1 MVDNLECVE
10 QLRDCHGISLEKMSA
25 IYNVNNETFDK
36 SRQYQKGPIKYCKL
50 KFHANFR
57 NASMKIND
65 IMTRGVFAAV
75 IASIKI
81 SHTRI
86 RFKEIS
92 STTIVKLT
100 ALRRHLYN
108 LHSYFV
114 GVILIIIIISI
125 IIIVVVIV
133 IIHTCAQC
141 CQAMLLGINNFA
153 SASSAR
159 LASGAKQG
167 KSCTERSYSFERW
180 LLILKSISL
189 LAVEI
194 LSKQA
199 FRSTNSQSLEE
210 PYGVLFVRWKMNT
223 LKLSSV
229 ISQTFVGHFSWFQ
242 ADVVGKCR
250 KFLKIMHVRL
260 SKASGAILND

>member
-1 MVDNLECVE
+1 MVD
-10 QLRDCHGISLEKMSA
+10 GISLEKMSA

-65 IMTRGVFAAV
+65 VMTRGVLAAV

-81 SHTRI
+81 SHARI

-141 CQAMLLGINNFA
+141 CQAVLGINNFA

-167 KSCTERSYSFERW
+167 K
-180 LLILKSISL
+180 KV
-189 LAVEI
+189 AQ
-194 LSKQA
+194 K
-199 FRSTNSQSLEE
+199 
-210 PYGVLFVRWKMNT
+210 
-223 LKLSSV
+223 
-229 ISQTFVGHFSWFQ
+229 GH
-242 ADVVGKCR
+242 
-250 KFLKIMHVRL
+250 IH
-260 SKASGAILND
+260 LNDDY

>member
-1 MVDNLECVE
+1 MVD
-10 QLRDCHGISLEKMSA
+10 GISLEKMSA

-65 IMTRGVFAAV
+65 VMTKV
-75 IASIKI
+75 
-81 SHTRI
+81 

-125 IIIVVVIV
+125 IIIIVVIV

-141 CQAMLLGINNFA
+141 CQAVLLGINNFA
-153 SASSAR
+153 SAHLLGLVFLIKITFSLPPSA
-159 LASGAKQG
+159 AKQG

-199 FRSTNSQSLEE
+199 FRDKLIIENEE
-210 PYGVLFVRWKMNT
+210 DSN
-223 LKLSSV
+223 
-229 ISQTFVGHFSWFQ
+229 
-242 ADVVGKCR
+242 
-250 KFLKIMHVRL
+250 
-260 SKASGAILND
+260 